1 MTGTNLL
8 LRFVVLVAGIATVLV
23 PRSSAEEPNR
33 ARSILNE
40 ARRLSD
46 GERKW
51 RDRTQELKLRII
63 DRRGG
68 ERTRELVIKTKKY
81 DNDRTRSIVFFSAP
95 EDVRGVGMLQWA
107 DPKGKDEQWLY
118 LPELGKVRQI
128 SGAAK
133 RESFVG
139 TDFSYE
145 DLAVIT
151 QILDWDEAEA
161 KADFL
166 RDEAIDGFPCYVLE
180 FTPTGKDISYAKVRA
195 WVDAKDLVVRKYEM
209 VEKNGQL
216 AKVLLLQDFRSIG
229 RIPTAFHME
238 MRNESG
244 GSRTVV
250 DFTRVAYDAG
260 LADDEFT
267 QRALERGL

>member
-1 MTGTNLL
+1 MKCVVSFFGCVYLL
-8 LRFVVLVAGIATVLV
+8 AFVLPAQAQDG
-23 PRSSAEEPNR
+23 ER
-33 ARSILNE
+33 ARSILAE
-40 ARRLSD
+40 ARRLAD

-51 RDRTQELKLRII
+51 NDRTQEMKLRII

-68 ERTRELVIKTKKY
+68 ERSRQLLIKVKKY
-81 DNDRTRSIVFFSAP
+81 DHDRTRSIVFFSAP

-151 QILDWDEAEA
+151 QILDWDDTEA
-161 KADFL
+161 KAEFV
-166 RDEAIDGFPCYVLE
+166 RDEEVNGHLCHLLE
-180 FTPTGKDISYAKVRA
+180 FTPTGKDISYGKVRA
-195 WVDAKDLVVRKYEM
+195 WVDAKELVVRKYEM
-209 VEKNGQL
+209 VDKNGTVAKTLSL
-216 AKVLLLQDFRSIG
+216 ADVRLVGK
-229 RIPTAFHME
+229 IPTAFHME
-238 MRNESG
+238 MQNNG
-244 GSRTVV
+244 TGSRTVV
-250 DFTRVAYDAG
+250 DFTKVAYDTG
-260 LADDEFT
+260 LADEEFT

>member
-1 MTGTNLL
+1 MQLKRLL
-8 LRFVVLVAGIATVLV
+8 SLACVSVLLTLFTVAF
-23 PRSSAEEPNR
+23 RSSAQDGSR
-33 ARSILNE
+33 ARSILE
-40 ARRLSD
+40 AARRLAD

-51 RDRTQELKLRII
+51 NDRTQELKLRIV

-68 ERTRELVIKTKKY
+68 ERSRELLIKVKKY

-118 LPELGKVRQI
+118 LPELGKTRQI

-151 QILDWDEAEA
+151 QILDWEDTEARAEY
-161 KADFL
+161 L
-166 RDEAIDGFPCYVLE
+166 REETLDGAACHVLE
-180 FTPTGKDISYAKVRA
+180 FTPTGKEISYAKVRA
-195 WVDAKDLVVRKYEM
+195 WVDAKELIVRKYEM
-209 VEKNGQL
+209 IDKNGQV
-216 AKVLLLQDFRSIG
+216 AKTLLVGDIRPVG
-229 RIPTAFHME
+229 AIPTPFHME
-238 MRNESG
+238 MRNEST
-244 GSRTVV
+244 GSRTIV
-250 DFTRVAYDAG
+250 DFLKVSYDSN
-260 LADDEFT
+260 LSDEEFT

>member
-1 MTGTNLL
+1 MNDRHVRIWLYVWLL
-8 LRFVVLVAGIATVLV
+8 LAPQCVPLVAYADD
-23 PRSSAEEPNR
+23 ANR
-33 ARSILNE
+33 ARAILE
-40 ARRLSD
+40 AARKLAD

-51 RDRTQELKLRII
+51 NDRTQELKLKIV

-68 ERTRELVIKTKKY
+68 ERSRELLIKLKKY
-81 DNDRTRSIVFFSAP
+81 EQDRTRSIVFFSAP

-118 LPELGKVRQI
+118 LPELGKIRQI

-151 QILDWDEAEA
+151 QILDWDDTEARAE
-161 KADFL
+161 FV
-166 RDEAIDGFPCYVLE
+166 RDEEFDGTPCHVLE
-180 FTPTGKDISYAKVRA
+180 FTPTGKDLSYAKVRT
-195 WVDAKDLVVRKYEM
+195 WIDTKDLIVRKYEL
-209 VEKNGQL
+209 VDKGGQVVKTL
-216 AKVLLLQDFRSIG
+216 VLGDVRRVG
-229 RIPTAFHME
+229 AIPTPFRME
-238 MRNESG
+238 MRNETT

-250 DFTRVAYDAG
+250 DFTKVTYDTG
-260 LADDEFT
+260 LSDDEFT